1 MSSSDVAVVV
11 GAVSWADEG
20 SYVKEVV
27 TRGHLPQLA
36 KVIKGQY
43 LSVGVPSLANPSLSS
58 TLLLSSAG
66 KTVRVAAQSVKFKEG
81 RRVVPVGPRLAIPES
96 YDGYFEILSEDGR
109 AVKCIESVGELA
121 KRFPDSCLVRET
133 IKAYVSRSDDI
144 DSITDKTRPVQSGE
158 TLVLVGDVVG
168 SKNGKAQMKF
178 LRCFDQAGQ
187 NIYLPYEAKGKFSAI
202 AKEDNI
208 SGVHSIKNL
217 LNKRLPL
224 MVRLI
229 NGRPPLG
236 TKTSSH
242 FLPELRLFGAFTE
255 EALAALPLGKDAPL
269 VVIPPSAPL
278 KLTLVKNSDQ
288 IQKTKEFVR
297 ICEKASNLLQ
307 DTSDKILVY
316 DVTIRGGGG
325 KTNSNRDPRFSNSDA
340 AKGRNKYINGG
351 RGLRSKST
359 PVTPVQLKSFHEN
372 KSEDV
377 KMNGVTPKDD
387 YDEIDQIYDYVR
399 GFAPLPKHIRSP
411 FANGKEEP
419 NLRRSISAEVRP
431 APPPIETIPS
441 RRIEAR
447 PNEKLSPSV
456 HPALISA
463 VLEKAERRVEK
474 RSRKSS
480 DEKKKSSNQ
489 VMSGQFTPSSGVMSG
504 VGNNVNNSVNKN
516 NVSVN
521 SSSSGKV
528 SSKHFIKATHS
539 KSNKCH
545 VFRQKSN
552 NCPAPESMTDSG
564 NGNAVSKSPMNTSP
578 SSLFRLRYKSL
589 TNLAMDLDNVDSTS
603 TSCGGK
609 NSGDSSGGGSG
620 AIRARIP
627 EKRSRKLARPKSLT
641 NLVWDG
647 RGNAPSGGT
656 NNPPPD
662 VVVGGSTA
670 ARAIVETERRLRLE
684 PGVYRHGRDAP
695 ALLAATTRLLAS
707 QRKIGTLYL

>member
-1 MSSSDVAVVV
+1 MLSDLTRLGNRLECNGVLECSGIMSSSDVAAVV
-11 GAVSWADEG
+11 GAVSWGDEG

-81 RRVVPVGPRLAIPES
+81 RRVVPVGPRLAIPET
-96 YDGYFEILSEDGR
+96 YDGYFEILSEDGK

-133 IKAYVSRSDDI
+133 VKAYVSRSDDV
-144 DSITDKTRPVQSGE
+144 DSITDKCRPIEAGE
-158 TLVLVGDVVG
+158 TLVLVGDVLG
-168 SKNGKAQMKF
+168 SKNGKPQLKF

-187 NIYLPYEAKGKFSAI
+187 NIYLPYDTKGKFSAI

-208 SGVHSIKNL
+208 SGVHSIRNL

-229 NGRPPLG
+229 NGRPPIG

-255 EALAALPLGKDAPL
+255 EALAALPLGKDAPMAVL
-269 VVIPPSAPL
+269 PPSAPL
-278 KLTLVKNSDQ
+278 KLTHVKNAEQ
-288 IQKTKEFVR
+288 IEKTKEFLR
-297 ICEKASNLLQ
+297 ICEKASSLLQ
-307 DTSDKILVY
+307 DISDKILVY
-316 DVTIRGGGG
+316 DVAIRGGKG
-325 KTNSNRDPRFSNSDA
+325 SSSSRDPRFNNADISKN
-340 AKGRNKYINGG
+340 RNKYNNG
-351 RGLRSKST
+351 RTHRSKST

-372 KSEDV
+372 KSDDV
-377 KMNGVTPKDD
+377 KLNGITPTDD

-411 FANGKEEP
+411 FANKDDAQ
-419 NLRRSISAEVRP
+419 LRRSISAEVRP
-431 APPPIETIPS
+431 APPPLETMPS
-441 RRIEAR
+441 RRTELR
-447 PNEKLSPSV
+447 TSEKLSPSI

-463 VLEKAERRVEK
+463 ALEKAERRVEK
-474 RSRKSS
+474 RTRRS
-480 DEKKKSSNQ
+480 DENNQ
-489 VMSGQFTPSSGVMSG
+489 MNGHQHIPLTHQLIPSISMPSSKQNTKM
-504 VGNNVNNSVNKN
+504 
-516 NVSVN
+516 
-521 SSSSGKV
+521 
-528 SSKHFIKATHS
+528 FIKAS
-539 KSNKCH
+539 QPKSHKAH
-545 VFRQKSN
+545 MFRQKSSS
-552 NCPAPESMTDSG
+552 PVKETLTDG
-564 NGNAVSKSPMNTSP
+564 ALPLVSTSP

-589 TNLAMDLDNVDSTS
+589 TNLAMDLDTLDSS
-603 TSCGGK
+603 TSCGK
-609 NSGDSSGGGSG
+609 NSADSSGS
-620 AIRARIP
+620 AAMKVRIP
-627 EKRSRKLARPKSLT
+627 EKKSRKLSRPKSLT

-647 RGNAPSGGT
+647 RGSTPVLN
-656 NNPPPD
+656 PPD
-662 VVVGGSTA
+662 VVGGT
-670 ARAIVETERRLRLE
+670 ARAIVEIERRLRLE

-707 QRKIGTLYL
+707 QKKIGTLYL